1 MHTCVCVCVHYL
13 SSKCRNTDITVQL
26 ALLLCESP
34 WLSLMTVHTDPF
46 RLCPDPCTGGE
57 EGFKQSPWETPVS
70 DISLSHIRLPWPAT
84 VTPGLV
90 CVNFSVGWVL
100 SGESVGRNAMY
111 ILDFINDGKVLS
123 ERLFGHRLWYS
134 ATVHESLSLILSD
147 AAYS

>member
-1 MHTCVCVCVHYL
+1 VKSPPLAWPSLSHLSTTNHFLDTLTSEHVRVCACTRVCVCVHYL

-90 CVNFSVGWVL
+90 CVNFSVG
-100 SGESVGRNAMY
+100 
-111 ILDFINDGKVLS
+111 
-123 ERLFGHRLWYS
+123 
-134 ATVHESLSLILSD
+134 
-147 AAYS
+147 